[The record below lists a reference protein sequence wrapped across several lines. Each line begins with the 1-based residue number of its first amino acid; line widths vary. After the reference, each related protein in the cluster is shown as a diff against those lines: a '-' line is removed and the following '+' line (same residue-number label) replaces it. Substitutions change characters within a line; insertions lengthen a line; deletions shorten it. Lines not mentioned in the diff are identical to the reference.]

1 MNDITRRGFIYGSA
15 TLASYA
21 LLVGVQRVCFSALA
35 DNSKDDQQGQSN
47 PGPVTIVQFADD
59 GTRTGPKS
67 VARLHR
73 TNLEWKKLLTP
84 AQYEVTR
91 RAATEFAYSGE
102 LYDKHAPGLYRC
114 ACCENALFDSSA
126 KFDSGTGWPSFWAPI
141 AYENVYQR
149 TDASYGIVR
158 EEVKCT
164 LCDAHLGH
172 VFTDGPQPTG
182 LRYCMNSAAL
192 HFLPRRTS

>member
-1 MNDITRRGFIYGSA
+1 MNNLARRGFILGSA

-21 LLVGVQRVCFSALA
+21 LVVGVQRVCFSALA
-35 DNSKDDQQGQSN
+35 NDQADDESTSGS
-47 PGPVTIVQFADD
+47 VTIVQFADD
-59 GTRTGPKS
+59 GTRIGAKS
-67 VARLHR
+67 VAKLHR
-73 TNLEWKKLLTP
+73 TNKEWKRLLTP

-102 LYDKHAPGLYRC
+102 LYDQHGPGLYRC

-141 AYENVYQR
+141 ASENVYQR
-149 TDASYGIVR
+149 RDTAYGVLR

-172 VFTDGPQPTG
+172 VFSDGPEPTG
-182 LRYCMNSAAL
+182 LRYCMNCAAL
-192 HFLPRRTS
+192 RFLPRSKS